1 MQARVPL
8 WVGGSS
14 PAAVRRAALK
24 ADGWLPQGDPR
35 ERLPGQIATLRRLRE
50 EAGVRDPLTVG
61 AITEPLYVGEPGW
74 ATGRRTLSG
83 PPEALAESLR
93 AYRAMGVDQIQVRF
107 RSRGSGELV
116 DQMAAFGAA
125 CGAPSRLNGRGC
137 PSGRA
142 GGADC
147 RTRPRET
154 DMGKLDG
161 RVVLITG
168 AARGQGEQEA
178 RLFAREGAAVVVAD
192 VLDDQGEALAKEIGA
207 RYVHLDV
214 REEDDWRAAVA
225 RAKEAYG
232 RIDGLVN
239 NAGILRFNELVDTP
253 LEEFQQVVQ
262 VNQVGVFLGIR
273 TVAPEIARA
282 GGGTIVNTAS
292 YAGLTGM
299 ACVGAYAATKH
310 AIVGLT
316 RVAAL
321 ELAAKRIRVN
331 AVCPGAIDT
340 AMSNPAQ
347 LDPDA
352 DPAVSAATSRAL
364 DELYRKLVPLGRI
377 GRPEEVARL
386 ALFLTGEDS
395 SYITGQP
402 FVIDGGWLAGV
413 SVI

>member
-1 MQARVPL
+1 
-8 WVGGSS
+8 
-14 PAAVRRAALK
+14 
-24 ADGWLPQGDPR
+24 
-35 ERLPGQIATLRRLRE
+35 
-50 EAGVRDPLTVG
+50 
-61 AITEPLYVGEPGW
+61 
-74 ATGRRTLSG
+74 
-83 PPEALAESLR
+83 
-93 AYRAMGVDQIQVRF
+93 
-107 RSRGSGELV
+107 
-116 DQMAAFGAA
+116 
-125 CGAPSRLNGRGC
+125 
-137 PSGRA
+137 
-142 GGADC
+142 
-147 RTRPRET
+147 
-154 DMGKLDG
+154 MGKLDG

-178 RLFAREGAAVVVAD
+178 RLFVAEGARVVVAD

-207 RYVHLDV
+207 HYVHLDV
-214 REEDDWRAAVA
+214 SREEDWEAAVRSA
-225 RAKEAYG
+225 RAVYG

-253 LEEFQQVVQ
+253 LAEFMQIVQ
-262 VNQVGVFLGIR
+262 VNQVGVFLGIK
-273 TVAPEIARA
+273 TLAPELAAA

-292 YAGLTGM
+292 YTGLTGM
-299 ACVGAYAATKH
+299 AYVGAYAATKH

-331 AVCPGAIDT
+331 AVCPGAVDT
-340 AMSNPAQ
+340 AMSNPSQ
-347 LDPDA
+347 LDPGA
-352 DPAVSAATSRAL
+352 NTEEASQAL

-413 SVI
+413 SVL